1 MDQRVRFEMLVGKEG
16 LDRLR
21 KARVA
26 VFGLGG
32 VGGYVA
38 EALARA
44 GVGTLDLIDN
54 DRVELSNL
62 NRQII
67 ALHSTIG
74 QTKVEAA
81 AARVRDIDPTI
92 HLNLYQCFYLPET
105 RDQFDFKAYDYV
117 VDCIDTV
124 TGKLDLVMQCRAA
137 GTPIICALGTGNK
150 LDPSKLL
157 ISDLSETSVC
167 PLARVMR
174 KELRRRGVEHLKV
187 LWSREEPRT
196 PLFQPGPESAEPVD
210 CAKTAKPVEDPE
222 SAEPVEGAE
231 SAKPVDGGKIVKPVE
246 VAETAK
252 PADGAKTAEAAG
264 PEAYGNK
271 RRSVPGSSPFVP
283 PAAGLLIA
291 SAVVRDLLNCTNA
304 P

>member
-1 MDQRVRFEMLVGKEG
+1 MDQRARFEMLVGREG
-16 LDRLR
+16 LEKLR
-21 KARVA
+21 NARVA

-32 VGGYVA
+32 VGGCAA

-44 GVGTLDLIDN
+44 GIGTLDLIDN
-54 DRVELSNL
+54 DRVALSNL

-67 ALHSTIG
+67 ALHSTVG

-81 AARVRDIDPTI
+81 AARIRDIDPEI
-92 HLNLYQCFYLPET
+92 KLNLYQCFYLPET
-105 RDQFDFKAYDYV
+105 RDRFDFAAYDYV

-150 LDPSKLL
+150 LDPARLEL
-157 ISDLSETSVC
+157 ADISETAVC
-167 PLARVMR
+167 PLARIMR

-187 LWSREEPRT
+187 VYSREKPSA
-196 PLFQPGPESAEPVD
+196 PLFQPGPEPEPVAPSEAPENTGIAASPKHAD
-210 CAKTAKPVEDPE
+210 PTAN
-222 SAEPVEGAE
+222 
-231 SAKPVDGGKIVKPVE
+231 
-246 VAETAK
+246 
-252 PADGAKTAEAAG
+252 

-283 PAAGLLIA
+283 PAAGLLMA
-291 SAVVRDLLNCTNA
+291 SAVVRDLLHCTKA
-304 P
+304 L